1 MAVWRKCRLYST
13 AGILGALFRVRER
26 LTRLLP
32 VFDPLDIPD
41 LEAVDVQANASPILY
56 DDPADC
62 LLVLRQDV
70 SASVARLAV
79 ARTIQDFRDPAA
91 REPAVLQPKLDQP
104 SHQRVH
110 ARRIVSPSRRRLSI
124 R

>member
-13 AGILGALFRVRER
+13 VGILGALFRLGGR

-32 VFDPLDIPD
+32 VFDSLDIPD

-56 DDPADC
+56 DDSTDR

-79 ARTIQDFRDPAA
+79 ARTIQDFRDRAA
-91 REPAVLQPKLDQP
+91 REPAVLQPKLDEP

>member
-13 AGILGALFRVRER
+13 AGILGALFRVR
-26 LTRLLP
+26 
-32 VFDPLDIPD
+32 
-41 LEAVDVQANASPILY
+41 
-56 DDPADC
+56 ADR

-79 ARTIQDFRDPAA
+79 ARTIQDFRDRAA
-91 REPAVLQPKLDQP
+91 REPAVLQPKLDEP

-110 ARRIVSPSRRRLSI
+110 ARRMVSPSKRLSI

>member
-1 MAVWRKCRLYST
+1 MAAWRKCRLYSA

-26 LTRLLP
+26 LTSLLA
-32 VFDPLDIPD
+32 VFDPLQIPD
-41 LEAVDVQANASPILY
+41 LEAVDVQAKASPILY
-56 DDPADC
+56 DYPADR
-62 LLVLRQDV
+62 LLVLRPDG

-79 ARTIQDFRDPAA
+79 ARTIQDLRDRAA
-91 REPAVLQPKLDQP
+91 REPAVLQPKLDEP

-110 ARRIVSPSRRRLSI
+110 ARRVVSSSRRRLSI